1 MDLHHHVFDTFI
13 SLRLEAAGGYVEAGS
28 AYSSSPPPSI
38 PAFCALHGTDLVS
51 PVQGGKMRRQ
61 WRVQRDR
68 SNPWT
73 QIRKKK
79 NNNYTHDLAS
89 PLTSA
94 LSTVTAAMESRL
106 VGKTLEWVIN
116 GADLDIGQHSVV
128 LQILRMWLLLRQGNL
143 PLGNILQCVGCLAD
157 DLSKW
162 GAHRA
167 HPFPSL
173 VFLPGG
179 QSLFFTSSTSLEE
192 IQGEMSLTNDNHPM
206 LISIQFI

>member
-1 MDLHHHVFDTFI
+1 MDWNHHVFDTSI
-13 SLRLEAAGGYVEAGS
+13 SLGLEAAGGYVEAGS

-38 PAFCALHGTDLVS
+38 PAFCALHGTDLAS

-94 LSTVTAAMESRL
+94 LSTFTAAMESRL
-106 VGKTLEWVIN
+106 VGKTLERVISC
-116 GADLDIGQHSVV
+116 ADLDIGQHSVV
-128 LQILRMWLLLRQGNL
+128 LQILTMWLLLRQGNL
-143 PLGNILQCVGCLAD
+143 PLGNILQCVGC
-157 DLSKW
+157 
-162 GAHRA
+162 
-167 HPFPSL
+167 
-173 VFLPGG
+173 
-179 QSLFFTSSTSLEE
+179 
-192 IQGEMSLTNDNHPM
+192 
-206 LISIQFI
+206 